1 MKKIITMI
9 IASMTLVACEKE
21 IELDLN
27 SADPQI
33 VIEGAINNLAGPYY
47 VKITRTNNF
56 SDKSEYTGISNA
68 LVIISD
74 DMGVTD
80 TLTEISPGLYETNTV
95 AGFPEHKYSLNVTVE
110 GKNYSAQST
119 IPQPVV
125 LDSLR
130 FGVFAAPGAGNDN
143 LTTTPIYTD
152 PIEIGNNY
160 RFLLKVNGESEPS
173 YTLFNDNVN
182 NGQPNIRPI
191 GGPGQQ
197 LEILAGDTVEVEMR
211 CLDVNV
217 YNYFYTLSAI
227 SGAGPGGGTTP
238 TNPPSNITGE
248 NVLGFFS
255 ANTSQTVVQIAD

>member
-56 SDKSEYTGISNA
+56 SDNNDYTGITNA
-68 LVIISD
+68 VVIIAD
-74 DMGVTD
+74 NMGVTD
-80 TLTEISPGLYETNTV
+80 TLTEVSPGVYETNNLQGLPGHT
-95 AGFPEHKYSLNVTVE
+95 YSLNVRAE
-110 GKNYSAQST
+110 GQNYSSVST
-119 IPQPVV
+119 MPQPVF

-130 FGVFAAPGAGNDN
+130 FSVFAGPGGGSDN
-143 LTTTPIYTD
+143 LTTTPIFTD
-152 PIEIGNNY
+152 PAVLGNNY

-173 YTLFNDNVN
+173 YTLYNDNIN
-182 NGQPNIRPI
+182 NGQPNVRPI
-191 GGPGQQ
+191 GGPN
-197 LEILAGDTVEVEMR
+197 LEKEILLGDTVEVEMR